1 MDPIDNKTS
10 ARRKLKNRTMSI
22 PEALVRATKTREEYE
37 ATSWWMFRKRA
48 ILRRL
53 YKESIFEF
61 INRDI

>member
-1 MDPIDNKTS
+1 
-10 ARRKLKNRTMSI
+10 MSI

-53 YKESIFEF
+53 YKESLIEF